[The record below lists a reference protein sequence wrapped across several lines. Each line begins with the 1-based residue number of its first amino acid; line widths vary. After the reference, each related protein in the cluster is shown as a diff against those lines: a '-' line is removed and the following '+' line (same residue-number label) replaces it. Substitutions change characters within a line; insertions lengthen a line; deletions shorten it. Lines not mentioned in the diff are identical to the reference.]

1 MEGDEKVIEIEDTG
15 CGMNEEAIHDI
26 LDKMENADID
36 RLKSGERVGI
46 INASLRLKMMNPD
59 KIRFYIESEED
70 EGTIIQIFIK

>member
-15 CGMNEEAIHDI
+15 CGMDEQAIKDI

-46 INASLRLKMMNPD
+46 INASLRLKMRNPD
-59 KIRFYIESEED
+59 RIRFFIESEED